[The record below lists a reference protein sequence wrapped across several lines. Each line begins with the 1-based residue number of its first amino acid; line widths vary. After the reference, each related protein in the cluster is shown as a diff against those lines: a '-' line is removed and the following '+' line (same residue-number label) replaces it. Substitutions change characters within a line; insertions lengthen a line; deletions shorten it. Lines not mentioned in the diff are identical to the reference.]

1 MSHPTMSIDTE
12 ILESKSRLA
21 FYCKMCVA
29 SFTSV
34 KHLFNLEI
42 QRKIVGDLRRG
53 DLTAC
58 NHPDVLA
65 KLAKAKR
72 DGIMSH
78 RDFAALYQ
86 FNSLLRKLPQDGNAD
101 ACRRAGYEK
110 LLKGERQCKVTN
122 MTMDARVSSNYALFD
137 RVKTIIQD
145 ILGHVPSTIFSD
157 HEVSF
162 GPGSTVN
169 LNGRGFSETAMF
181 FKLTDRLI
189 IPDKAKFYL
198 AALVSS
204 NPNWVDML
212 ATHYHTQKNSD
223 ESYLNYEMRVFD
235 KHFEVV
241 PNDFPSRIS
250 FVPKDSAE
258 FRTIGVEMNGLIP
271 LQMVVG
277 DFIRKQLKSKT
288 KINLD
293 SQERNR
299 HMARLAQTF
308 GLATIDLANASSSI
322 SLELVR
328 TLLPYDWFIL
338 IDAFRSSHGCAH
350 GLDVVEYEMVSSM
363 GNGFTFELESLI
375 FYALAR
381 ATAEMEGLHNIEI
394 SKSLAVYGDDIIIPA
409 RISDPLIRNLTLFG
423 FTANVEKSF
432 FKGCFF
438 ESCGSDYYNC
448 TDVRPF
454 FLRRPISTIK
464 DFYFL
469 MNSIMFRAVKQK
481 RSDLVDLYRLCFRT
495 VNTKF
500 LLGPLHFELNSY
512 GKMSTDDLESTLRVP
527 LMYAQQHGG
536 VKYDATLFAWQ
547 YKKWINIAV
556 EVPLSLNSQYA
567 VKHARY
573 MTFLKGVLKGKACM
587 RGSTNSRLVTH
598 VTSSWDGCIDVESI
612 RVAQLHAE
620 SLDLFAPTIS
630 QVL

>member
-1 MSHPTMSIDTE
+1 MSDLTLSIDTE
-12 ILESKSRLA
+12 ILASKNRLT

-34 KHLFNLEI
+34 KHLFTFEV

-65 KLAKAKR
+65 KLARAKT
-72 DGIMSH
+72 DGVMSH

-86 FNSLLRKLPQDGNAD
+86 FNSLLRKLPLDGNAD
-101 ACRRAGYEK
+101 ACRRVGYAK

-122 MTMDARVSSNYALFD
+122 MTMNARVSSNYELFD

-145 ILGHVPSTIFSD
+145 ILGPVPSTFLSD
-157 HEVSF
+157 HEIKF

-169 LNGRGFSETAMF
+169 LNNRSFCETSMF
-181 FKLTDRLI
+181 FKITDRLI

-204 NPNWVDML
+204 NPNWVSML
-212 ATHYHTQKNSD
+212 AAHYHTQKQSD
-223 ESYLNYEMRVFD
+223 ESYLNFEMRIFD
-235 KHFEVV
+235 KHFQVV

-250 FVPKDSAE
+250 FVPKDSEE
-258 FRTIGVEMNGLIP
+258 FRTIGVEMNGLVP

-277 DFIRKQLKSKT
+277 DLIRLRLQQKT

-308 GLATIDLANASSSI
+308 ELATIDLANASSSI

-350 GLDVVEYEMVSSM
+350 GEEVITYEMVSSM

-381 ATAEMEGLHNIEI
+381 ATAEMEGLHNTEI
-394 SKSLAVYGDDIIIPA
+394 SKSLAVYGDDIIVPT
-409 RISDPLIRNLTLFG
+409 RISQSLIGNLTLFG
-423 FTANVEKSF
+423 FTANVAKSF
-432 FKGCFF
+432 FKGHFF
-438 ESCGSDYYNC
+438 ESCGHDYYNSM
-448 TDVRPF
+448 DVRPF
-454 FLRRPISTIK
+454 FLRRPIATVK

-469 MNSIMFRAVKQK
+469 MNSILFRAIKQK
-481 RSDLVDLYRLCFRT
+481 RTDLVDLYRLCFRT
-495 VNTKF
+495 ANTKF

-512 GKMSTDDLESTLRVP
+512 GKISTDDLESVLRVP
-527 LMYAQQHGG
+527 LLYAQQHGG
-536 VKYDATLFAWQ
+536 VKFDTNVFAWQ

-556 EVPLSLNSQYA
+556 EVPLSANSQYA

-587 RGSTNSRLVTH
+587 RGSTKSRLVTH
-598 VTSSWDGCIDVESI
+598 ITSSWDGYIDVESI
-612 RVAQLHAE
+612 RVAQLFAE
-620 SLDLFAPTIS
+620 SLDLFESKPS